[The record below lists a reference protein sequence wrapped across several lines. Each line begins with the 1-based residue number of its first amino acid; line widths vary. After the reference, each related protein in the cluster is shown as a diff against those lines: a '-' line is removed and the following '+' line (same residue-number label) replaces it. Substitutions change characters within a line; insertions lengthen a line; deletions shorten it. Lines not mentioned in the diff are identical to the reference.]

1 MNEWLAFGIVA
12 VICAPARF
20 GCSVVVSG
28 ASLFSRQ
35 TAMSTAF
42 SPAMLAKN
50 PTLHVDLDPDAEA
63 QVQGEHE

>member
-1 MNEWLAFGIVA
+1 
-12 VICAPARF
+12 
-20 GCSVVVSG
+20 
-28 ASLFSRQ
+28 
-35 TAMSTAF
+35 MSTAF